1 MSRKKSLDLKR
12 MLRNAT
18 AEERASLLD
27 GLPHE
32 VGFGKPPPAHRFSS
46 AHQPRG
52 RGRRNGAENLATIL
66 AEELAARVDVTEG
79 GRRKKQS
86 KHRILVKQAIN
97 RATTGDQ
104 KATEFVIDAQR
115 KAGLLGTAL
124 VETSSL
130 FDERDRQVMERFI
143 DVLTNVTP
151 DAGDT
156 GSGGHS

>member
-1 MSRKKSLDLKR
+1 M
-12 MLRNAT
+12 
-18 AEERASLLD
+18 
-27 GLPHE
+27 
-32 VGFGKPPPAHRFSS
+32 
-46 AHQPRG
+46 
-52 RGRRNGAENLATIL
+52 
-66 AEELAARVDVTEG
+66 DVTEG

-115 KAGLLGTAL
+115 KAGLLGPAQ
-124 VETSSL
+124 VEISSL